1 MDFGEFFVIF
11 LVFSLQDGYIF
22 KMSVVYTEITLKNE
36 DDAAFAEKGYIKE
49 DEIRQMTVQAVVDT
63 GAWTLVI
70 NQETREKLGLD
81 DKGLGEANLADGKK
95 GKFSMAGPLEIRWK
109 NRRFTC
115 DALVLPDAPD
125 ILLGAIPLEGMD
137 LTINPKRELVGV
149 HGDKEMHRV

>member
-1 MDFGEFFVIF
+1 
-11 LVFSLQDGYIF
+11 
-22 KMSVVYTEITLKNE
+22 MSIVYTELTLTNE
-36 DDAAFAEKGYIKE
+36 IDRAFVKRGIIKE
-49 DEIRQMTVQAVVDT
+49 AEVRQMTVQAIVDT
-63 GAWTLVI
+63 GAWTIVI
-70 NQETREKLGLD
+70 NEDTRKKLGLD
-81 DKGLGEANLADGKK
+81 DNGLGEATLADGQKEEYP
-95 GKFSMAGPLEIRWK
+95 MAGPLEIRWK